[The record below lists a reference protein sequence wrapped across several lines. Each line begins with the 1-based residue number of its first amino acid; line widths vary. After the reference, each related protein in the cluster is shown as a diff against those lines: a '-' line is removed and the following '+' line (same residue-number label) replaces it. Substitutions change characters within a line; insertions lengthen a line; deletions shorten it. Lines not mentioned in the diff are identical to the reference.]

1 MSSEFLLK
9 TAAVLEA
16 AAAVL
21 DEQEAKTQSAV
32 KVAREGALTALTE
45 EFTRLTG
52 EELPADVLSK
62 LAASDESVLGAV
74 KQVFAKTAG
83 AVESLGGSGG
93 PMTAAPKVPTT
104 KKEAQAA
111 AWDNFGT
118 FINS

>member
-21 DEQEAKTQSAV
+21 DEQEAVKQSAV
-32 KVAREGALTALTE
+32 KVARESVLSALSAEYVRT
-45 EFTRLTG
+45 TG
-52 EELPADVLSK
+52 EELPSDVLSK
-62 LAASDESVLGAV
+62 LAASDESVLSAV

-83 AVESLGGSGG
+83 AVETLGGSGG
-93 PMTAAPKVPTT
+93 PDATPKPPST
-104 KKEAQAA
+104 KKEAADN
-111 AWDNFGT
+111 AWNKFGS

>member
-21 DEQEAKTQSAV
+21 DEHEAKTQTAV
-32 KVAREGALTALTE
+32 KLAREGALSSLTAE
-45 EFTRLTG
+45 YTRLTG
-52 EELPADVLSK
+52 EELPDDVLKK

-93 PMTAAPKVPTT
+93 PVDSTPKPPST
-104 KKEAQAA
+104 KKEAADN
-111 AWDNFGT
+111 AWNKFGS